1 MSGRGPVQE
10 GALQVRFW
18 GVRGS
23 ITASGPDFVA
33 FGGHTPCVEVRCGGR
48 LFVIDAGSGIAALG
62 AALGDAAPDEVDVL
76 LSHLHL
82 DHVGG
87 LPFFKPATLGARVIR
102 TWCGNLGGR
111 SAEAALNRLYAPPLF
126 PIHLDDL
133 PARFEHVGFKAGE
146 TLRFP
151 DRHAVATHPLN
162 HPDGA
167 TGYRFDHGGRR
178 VCYISDIEHAD
189 PWPPPGLRRFVANA
203 DLMMYDGMFTA
214 GEYPACKGWGHS
226 TWEKGVELARA
237 ANVRALAVIHLHP
250 RHDDDEL
257 RAIEAAMRQAMPSAF
272 IARERQALTFSPV
285 ERVA

>member
-87 LPFFKPATLGARVIR
+87 LPFFKPATLGAASS
-102 TWCGNLGGR
+102 GR
-111 SAEAALNRLYAPPLF
+111 GAATSADAAPKRPSTGSTRRRCFRSTSTICRRASSTSGSR
-126 PIHLDDL
+126 
-133 PARFEHVGFKAGE
+133 PARRCASPAGM
-146 TLRFP
+146 
-151 DRHAVATHPLN
+151 
-162 HPDGA
+162 
-167 TGYRFDHGGRR
+167 
-178 VCYISDIEHAD
+178 S
-189 PWPPPGLRRFVANA
+189 
-203 DLMMYDGMFTA
+203 
-214 GEYPACKGWGHS
+214 S
-226 TWEKGVELARA
+226 
-237 ANVRALAVIHLHP
+237 P
-250 RHDDDEL
+250 RI
-257 RAIEAAMRQAMPSAF
+257 R
-272 IARERQALTFSPV
+272 
-285 ERVA
+285 